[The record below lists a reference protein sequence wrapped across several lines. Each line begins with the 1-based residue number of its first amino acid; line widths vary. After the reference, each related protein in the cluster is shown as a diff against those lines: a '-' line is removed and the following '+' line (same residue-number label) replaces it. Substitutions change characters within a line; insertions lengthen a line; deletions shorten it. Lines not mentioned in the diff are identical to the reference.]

1 MPEAVAPSA
10 VPAFGRTPRALTKR
24 EITTIQ
30 KQFANAALRA
40 KKAGFDLVEFMP
52 AQDVDGLGAL
62 TAHRIVATALGLAC
76 RQ

>member
-1 MPEAVAPSA
+1 ALDPSIMPAVIGRAAGGLGYWQA
-10 VPAFGRTPRALTKR
+10 VELMTGIAGKA
-24 EITTIQ
+24 TI
-30 KQFANAALRA
+30 
-40 KKAGFDLVEFMP
+40 AGFDLVEFMP